1 MRAPGSGV
9 IVQVTSM
16 GGRMSFAGVGAYS
29 ATKFALEGL
38 SEALAPEVAPF
49 GIKVLIVEPGAFR
62 TGLHRNG
69 RRQEAAVIPAYD
81 GIVGPVRAQHAG
93 FDGAQPGDPVK
104 AAAAIIAAVGA
115 DDPPLRLMPG
125 NDAVDAVTASAQAA
139 QAELTAWEEVSRG
152 TDIA

>member
-1 MRAPGSGV
+1 MRAQGSGV

-16 GGRMSFAGVGAYS
+16 GGRMPFAGVGAYS
-29 ATKFALEGL
+29 A
-38 SEALAPEVAPF
+38 
-49 GIKVLIVEPGAFR
+49 GAFR

-81 GIVGPVRAQHAG
+81 GIVGPVRAQQAG

-115 DDPPLRLMPG
+115 DDPPLRLLLG

-152 TDIA
+152 TDIAWPPH